1 MNFLEQVIA
10 EWFSH
15 KGYFVKTN
23 IKFGKLPS
31 GGFAGEVDVVAF
43 HPQTRELVHI
53 EASTDGGA
61 KRFKKKFDLA
71 KRYYGELFEF
81 SYDYMRCMAIG
92 GFAYT
97 ATPRDKK
104 ILGEKIEVESVPE
117 FFRKAS
123 ACLRECPISKQ
134 AISETLPLLR
144 AMQFTL
150 HLGQEKAGHATDK

>member
-1 MNFLEQVIA
+1 MMNFLEQVIA

-43 HPQTRELVHI
+43 DPQTRELVHI
-53 EASTDGGA
+53 EASTVGGVGGA
-61 KRFKKKFDLA
+61 KLFKKKFDLA
-71 KRYYGELFEF
+71 KRYYGEELFQF
-81 SYDYMRCMAIG
+81 SYDSMRCMAIG

-97 ATPRDKK
+97 ATPKVK
-104 ILGEKIEVESVPE
+104 NMLGEKIEVETVPE

-123 ACLRECPISKQ
+123 ACLRECPIPKQ

-150 HLGQEKAGHATDK
+150 HLGQEKA

>member
-61 KRFKKKFDLA
+61 KRFKKSLTWRNGTTVSYLSSLMTTCGAWLLA
-71 KRYYGELFEF
+71 VLRTLRHPGTRRYWG
-81 SYDYMRCMAIG
+81 R
-92 GFAYT
+92 
-97 ATPRDKK
+97 R
-104 ILGEKIEVESVPE
+104 
-117 FFRKAS
+117 
-123 ACLRECPISKQ
+123 
-134 AISETLPLLR
+134 
-144 AMQFTL
+144 
-150 HLGQEKAGHATDK
+150 

>member
-61 KRFKKKFDLA
+61 KRFKEKFDLA

-81 SYDYMRCMAIG
+81 SYD
-92 GFAYT
+92 
-97 ATPRDKK
+97 
-104 ILGEKIEVESVPE
+104 
-117 FFRKAS
+117 S
-123 ACLRECPISKQ
+123 AV
-134 AISETLPLLR
+134 
-144 AMQFTL
+144 
-150 HLGQEKAGHATDK
+150 H

>member
-1 MNFLEQVIA
+1 MMNFLEQVIA

-23 IKFGKLPS
+23 IKFGKLPR
-31 GGFAGEVDVVAF
+31 GGFAGEMDVVAF

-53 EASTDGGA
+53 ETSTVGGA
-61 KRFKKKFDLA
+61 KRFKQKFDLA
-71 KRYYGELFEF
+71 KRYYGELFKF
-81 SYDYMRCMAIG
+81 SYDSMRCMAIG

-97 ATPRDKK
+97 ASPKVKK
-104 ILGEKIEVESVPE
+104 MLGEKIEVESVPE

-150 HLGQEKAGHATDK
+150 HLGQEKAGHATD